1 MFQKYRNI
9 RQLENA
15 EVIHYNFVNE
25 LLHHNEETL
34 TNHGARTSPAYTRRK
49 SRMLNIIVYY
59 YIVIQLLLA
68 FSQGK
73 FLQRKLFCLKL
84 SQDSLN

>member
-1 MFQKYRNI
+1 MKQEQV
-9 RQLENA
+9 QLTH
-15 EVIHYNFVNE
+15 V
-25 LLHHNEETL
+25 EE
-34 TNHGARTSPAYTRRK
+34 

>member
-1 MFQKYRNI
+1 MEQEQV
-9 RQLENA
+9 QLTH
-15 EVIHYNFVNE
+15 V
-25 LLHHNEETL
+25 EE
-34 TNHGARTSPAYTRRK
+34 
-49 SRMLNIIVYY
+49 SRMLNIIVY